1 MRPEAVHLKDE
12 AERAVELLSDL
23 CKPQPPQKPL
33 GDLNPKAI
41 KHCRVCSFCV
51 NAWCSLNLYL
61 TVFRNSFGMVR
72 YCTRALLQSCIR
84 RTGTTCIATSPELL
98 C

>member
-41 KHCRVCSFCV
+41 KHCRVCSFCG
-51 NAWCSLNLYL
+51 NAWCPLNLY
-61 TVFRNSFGMVR
+61 FIIPRG
-72 YCTRALLQSCIR
+72 RALAWPD
-84 RTGTTCIATSPELL
+84 TAPELL
-98 C
+98 YNLASNL